1 MDNLISIMSIA
12 SQSVKIINK
21 LGLHARAAGK
31 LMNTATQFNA
41 AITVENDTQV
51 ASGDSVMELLMLT
64 ASQGDIVTIKA
75 SGLEANAALKA
86 VVNLIENGFG
96 EDLTKL

>member
-1 MDNLISIMSIA
+1 MSMLP
-12 SQSVKIINK
+12 QSVKIINQ

-41 AITVENDTQV
+41 AITIENDTHV

-64 ASQGDIVTIKA
+64 ASKGDIVTINA
-75 SGLEANAALKA
+75 TGPEADAALKA
-86 VVNLIENGFG
+86 VVKLIESGFG
-96 EDLTKL
+96 EDLTGS